1 MTFRSAC
8 LLSSVSAMSKG
19 EDALS
24 GVTEL
29 PFPMS
34 SSALSPK
41 TVWAPVL
48 MPLPILPLSLL
59 LVATPFF
66 LQFKPWCF
74 FFPLS
79 VSKPDS
85 QTSRLPLPDPPTAL
99 PKDRLW
105 ILNSELRTRPSWL
118 LFTYTAPCTER
129 GWCCD
134 LYSVELG
141 VLDPDLLLITS
152 VQQTEHPRTSVAPC
166 LKSNMSPG
174 RRRIQ

>member
-41 TVWAPVL
+41 TVWAPIL

-66 LQFKPWCF
+66 LQFKP
-74 FFPLS
+74 
-79 VSKPDS
+79 
-85 QTSRLPLPDPPTAL
+85 
-99 PKDRLW
+99 
-105 ILNSELRTRPSWL
+105 
-118 LFTYTAPCTER
+118 
-129 GWCCD
+129 
-134 LYSVELG
+134 
-141 VLDPDLLLITS
+141 
-152 VQQTEHPRTSVAPC
+152 
-166 LKSNMSPG
+166 
-174 RRRIQ
+174 